1 MLFGEDARREGLFG
15 VVVAD
20 GDDALR
26 DDGAAVEGL
35 VNKVD
40 GAAGKLHA
48 VMERLALR
56 IEAGKGREQA
66 RMNVE
71 NAPAI
76 SFDKERR
83 EQPHETGEADEIN
96 SPRAKRR
103 DDVALMLFTQTL
115 PTLNDERLYLALRR
129 VAETCGIV
137 FIADDNGDF
146 RIRDAPVAHRVGER
160 EHV

>member
-83 EQPHETGEADEIN
+83 EQAHVTCETDKIN
-96 SPRAKRR
+96 CALTKHP
-103 DDVALMLFTQTL
+103 DDVTLVLFARAFASFDDECFQT
-115 PTLNDERLYLALRR
+115 ALRR
-129 VAETCGIV
+129 EGQPRRPAPVA
-137 FIADDNGDF
+137 DNKGDCCAG
-146 RIRDAPVAHRVGER
+146 DAPVMHGVGER
-160 EHV
+160 QHV